1 MSNPN
6 FRHIGGSGS
15 SVAQDYKKEPLK
27 ATDFLRYPNYFQLM
41 QQKVAST
48 GAASYL
54 EMDDSQQPIYVA
66 PNLAT
71 LASQLNGQNIR
82 YNLHMDLQME
92 EATALTTYNQNFQQ
106 NQMAGNY
113 GQNRAN

>member
-27 ATDFLRYPNYFQLM
+27 ATDFLRYPNYFQLL
-41 QQKVAST
+41 QQRVAST

-54 EMDDSQQPIYVA
+54 EVDAAQQPIYAA
-66 PNLAT
+66 PNLAALT
-71 LASQLNGQNIR
+71 LQSNEQNVR
-82 YNLHMDLQME
+82 YNLHMDL
-92 EATALTTYNQNFQQ
+92 
-106 NQMAGNY
+106 
-113 GQNRAN
+113 